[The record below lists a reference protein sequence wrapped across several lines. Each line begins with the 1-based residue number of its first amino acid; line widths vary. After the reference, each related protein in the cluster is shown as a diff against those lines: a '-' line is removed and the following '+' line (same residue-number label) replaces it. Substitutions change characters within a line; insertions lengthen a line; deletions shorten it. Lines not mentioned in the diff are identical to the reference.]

1 MPSAAIVIASPS
13 RATTAPETLVRYA
26 GEKIRTR
33 LPTATV
39 IGGAVVSWADVPED
53 AASIAN
59 AARRT
64 ALLLVMSAS
73 LIEPH
78 SSVRRRP
85 GGRPLGRFCRWHT
98 VIAVALVAAG
108 CAPRKKLIEFGWDEP
123 DASFM
128 RAHIEEM
135 ERAPFDGCVYH
146 VSYARAG
153 GPGPFAWEAWGRRA
167 FTPAEL
173 DGARRDLRATRFRRF
188 RYNFLRLNVTPGDL
202 DWFDDYDA
210 VRANARLA
218 ASLARE
224 GRSRGVLLDTETYNA
239 PLFWY

>member
-26 GEKIRTR
+26 GAKIRTR

-39 IGGAVVSWADVPED
+39 
-53 AASIAN
+53 
-59 AARRT
+59 
-64 ALLLVMSAS
+64 L
-73 LIEPH
+73 
-78 SSVRRRP
+78 
-85 GGRPLGRFCRWHT
+85 
-98 VIAVALVAAG
+98 
-108 CAPRKKLIEFGWDEP
+108 
-123 DASFM
+123 
-128 RAHIEEM
+128 
-135 ERAPFDGCVYH
+135 GCVYH

-188 RYNFLRLNVTPGDL
+188 RYNFLRLNVTPGNL

-224 GRSRGVLLDTETYNA
+224 
-239 PLFWY
+239 